1 VTLDPSLMLV
11 VIVVAALLFDFVNGW
26 NDSANAIATVVSTR
40 TLSPLQAVTMAAVL
54 NFVGALVST
63 KVAKTIGGGLVDPS
77 VVTGDIVLAAMVS
90 ATLWVAFC
98 TVFGLPISG
107 SHSLVGGLVG
117 AAVARFG
124 TDVVIMDG
132 IWKVLVGLFL
142 SPVLGFVGGAILLF
156 IVYWMAYRMRPRT
169 ARRTFGT
176 LQVLSSC
183 FMAYTHGMNDAQKV
197 MGVITLALFSAG
209 KISDI
214 IVPTWVM
221 FSCALVM
228 GLGTA
233 AGGWGV
239 IKTLGMK
246 LAHIR
251 PIEGFA
257 AETAGGVVLS
267 LAAHFGVPVSTTH
280 TITGSILGVG
290 AAFRAKAVK
299 WSIGTKIVY
308 AWVFTL
314 PCTALLAALLA
325 MLIHKLGIVAP
336 R

>member
-1 VTLDPSLMLV
+1 MLV

-40 TLSPLQAVTMAAVL
+40 TLSPLQAVSLAAVL

-63 KVAKTIGGGLVDPS
+63 KVAKTIGGGLVDPT
-77 VVTGDIVLAAMVS
+77 VVTGEVVLAAMVS
-90 ATLWVAFC
+90 ATFWVAFC

-124 TDVVIMDG
+124 TDVVIMAG

-142 SPVLGFVGGAILLF
+142 SPVLGFLGGGILLVF
-156 IVYWMAYRMRPRT
+156 VYWTAYRMRPRT
-169 ARRTFGT
+169 VRRTFGF
-176 LQVLSSC
+176 LQVLSSS

-214 IVPTWVM
+214 TVPLWVM
-221 FSCALVM
+221 LACATVM

-233 AGGWGV
+233 AGGWRV

-257 AETAGGVVLS
+257 AETAGGLVLS

-280 TITGSILGVG
+280 TITGSIMGVG

-299 WSIGTKIVY
+299 WNIGTKIVY

-314 PCTALLAALLA
+314 PCTAILAAALA
-325 MLIHKLGIVAP
+325 VLIHKLGIAGP
-336 R
+336 

>member
-1 VTLDPSLMLV
+1 MSLDPSTLLI
-11 VIVVAALLFDFVNGW
+11 IVVVSALLFDFVNGW

-40 TLSPLQAVTMAAVL
+40 TLGPLQAVLMAAVL

-63 KVAKTIGGGLVDPS
+63 KVAKTIGGDIVNPQI
-77 VVTGDIVLAAMVS
+77 VTGDIVLAAMLA

-98 TVFGLPISG
+98 TILGLPISG

-124 TDVVIMDG
+124 TSCVHMAG
-132 IWKVLVGLFL
+132 IWKVMVGLFL
-142 SPVLGFVGGAILLF
+142 SPVLGFIIGYILLVA
-156 IVYWMAYRMRPRT
+156 VYWIAYKMKPRT
-169 ARRTFGT
+169 VRKTFGV
-176 LQVLSSC
+176 LQVLSSG
-183 FMAYTHGMNDAQKV
+183 FMAFTHGMNDAQKV

-209 KISDI
+209 KIADI
-214 IVPTWVM
+214 IVPVWVM
-221 FSCALVM
+221 LTCAAVM
-228 GLGTA
+228 ALGTA

-257 AETAGGVVLS
+257 AETAGGLVLS

-280 TITGSILGVG
+280 TITGSIMGVG
-290 AAFRAKAVK
+290 TAFRAKAVK
-299 WSIGTKIVY
+299 WSLGTKIVY

-314 PCTALLAALLA
+314 PCTALFAAALTVVFA
-325 MLIHKLGIVAP
+325 KLGIVAT